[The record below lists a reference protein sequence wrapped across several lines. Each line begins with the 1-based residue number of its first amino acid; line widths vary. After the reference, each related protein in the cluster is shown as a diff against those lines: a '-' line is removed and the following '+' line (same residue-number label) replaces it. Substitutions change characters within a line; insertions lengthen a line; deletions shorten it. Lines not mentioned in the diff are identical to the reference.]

1 MTTFILQI
9 GFKHYSTWEKNGEN
23 YLYMHGILKMFSS
36 LNIDCNML
44 TQIQVF

>member
-9 GFKHYSTWEKNGEN
+9 GFKRYSTWGKNREN
-23 YLYMHGILKMFSS
+23 YLYMRGILKVFSS
-36 LNIDCNML
+36 LNIAHNML